1 MEKDHD
7 GIVPVREEVLVGG
20 KINLFLLITG
30 RRDDGYHELAT
41 LFVPLPCPL
50 DRIVFSHAGRDS
62 GIRVLCSDRNIDPEK
77 NTLTK
82 AYALYAEASG
92 WAPPVDIGLYKGIP
106 SGAGL
111 GGGSSDGAAVLA
123 WLQRHNPFPLDK
135 EKVVKL
141 ASRVGADVPFFLE
154 NTPCLAEGTGD
165 RLTSF
170 EHGLDGY
177 ACVLLCPDIHV
188 DTAWAYRA
196 WDERGV
202 SFSLTAW
209 QKIAKDKRPCCRGL
223 YGVNDFES
231 VVFSA
236 WPELSVWK
244 AGLIGEGAEIA
255 GLSGSGSALYGLFSG
270 IQDAERAAV
279 RLREKG
285 TAVFGPF
292 LL

>member
-1 MEKDHD
+1 MMTDRSRAFA
-7 GIVPVREEVLVGG
+7 GEEVFVGG
-20 KINLFLLITG
+20 KINLFLRING
-30 RRDDGYHELAT
+30 RRDDGYHELST
-41 LFVPLPCPL
+41 FFIPLPGPL
-50 DRIVFSHAGRDS
+50 DRLVFSPADRGS
-62 GIRVLCSDRNIDPEK
+62 GIGVICNERYIDPEK

-92 WAPPVDIGLYKGIP
+92 FAPAVDVGLYKGIP

-111 GGGSSDGAAVLA
+111 GGGSADGAAVLA
-123 WLQRHNPFPLDK
+123 WLQRHNPLPL
-135 EKVVKL
+135 EKAGLIGL
-141 ASRVGADVPFFLE
+141 AARVGADVPFFLE
-154 NTPCLAEGTGD
+154 NVPCLAEGTGEK
-165 RLTSF
+165 LTPF
-170 EHGLDGY
+170 AHGLDGY

-196 WDERGV
+196 WDERGT
-202 SFSLTAW
+202 SFSLTGR
-209 QKIAKDKRPCCRGL
+209 QKTDKDIRPSCRGL
-223 YGVNDFES
+223 YGMNDFES

-236 WPELSVWK
+236 WPELSAWK

-279 RLREKG
+279 RLKG
-285 TAVFGPF
+285 KGAAVFGPF